1 MANDPWAGIQNM
13 GALDQKLYQQPT
25 PEPASPPPAKQEA
38 TPKLKPKAKPVK
50 EAEAK
55 PDAPKREIKTR
66 HPFDIYKDQLERLK
80 KLSLQAQMRGEVG
93 SMSAMVREA
102 LDNYLKDKKIE

>member
-1 MANDPWAGIQNM
+1 MADNPWAGITDL
-13 GALDQKLYQQPT
+13 GALDQKLYQQPDRD
-25 PEPASPPPAKQEA
+25 EPPPSPAK
-38 TPKLKPKAKPVK
+38 PKPKAKPVAK
-50 EAEAK
+50 AEE
-55 PDAPKREIKTR
+55 PDAPKRGIKTR

-102 LDNYLKDKKIE
+102 LDNYLKDKR

>member
-1 MANDPWAGIQNM
+1 MADSPWAGITNL

-25 PEPASPPPAKQEA
+25 PGPASPPPARQEA
-38 TPKLKPKAKPVK
+38 TPKPKPQAKPVAK
-50 EAEAK
+50 AEEK

-80 KLSLQAQMRGEVG
+80 KLSLQAQMRGEAG
-93 SMSAMVREA
+93 SMSAMVRKA
-102 LDNYLKDKKIE
+102 LDNYLVDKKIE